1 MNKSSIKKIVILG
14 GGTAGWMTAAA
25 LSRFVKSETTEIVL
39 VESAAIGTV
48 GVGEATIPHIRVF
61 NDMLG
66 IDENEFMCRTHATYK
81 LGIRFE
87 GWGGESSDYL
97 HPFGDH
103 GFPIKGIPFHH
114 YWLRARQQ
122 AEVEAFDRYSLANVM
137 AAGERFIY
145 PSAKQDSVESTFSYA
160 YHLDAGAYAVFL
172 RDYSEARGVQRVE
185 GEVVS
190 VKLNQDSGFI
200 ESLNLGNG
208 EIIAGDF
215 FIDCSGFRAR
225 LLGQELKVPFTS
237 WNRWLPCDRAFAMPS
252 ELIAAIRPYTRSS
265 AKSAGWCWQ
274 IPLQHRMGNGHV
286 FCSSFCSDQQA
297 VDTLLAHVQGKP
309 LADPRRID
317 FEAGMRYR
325 AWEKNCVA
333 IGLASGFL
341 EPLES
346 TSIYLIQVG
355 IYKLLELLPISSDF
369 ELDAKE
375 FNRMVADEYEK
386 IRDFIILHYH
396 LNNRT
401 EGFWQQTA
409 NMSVPDSL
417 QHKMQVFKESAVV
430 VEYDAGLFM
439 PPSWLAVYL
448 GQGFFP
454 ERTDSRVQQIP
465 PQELLPL
472 IQKIPD
478 HLSSL
483 VEKMPSHMAALQK
496 LSAGERAANY
506 VKPRMSL
513 YGGAL

>member
-1 MNKSSIKKIVILG
+1 
-14 GGTAGWMTAAA
+14 MTAAA
-25 LSRFVKSETTEIVL
+25 LSRFVKSETTDIIL

-66 IDENEFMCRTHATYK
+66 IDEDEFMRSTRATYK
-81 LGIRFE
+81 LGIRFD
-87 GWGGESSDYL
+87 GWGSESSDYF

-114 YWLRARQQ
+114 YWLRARKL
-122 AEVEAFDRYSLANVM
+122 AEVETFDRYSLANVM
-137 AAGERFIY
+137 AASERFIY
-145 PSAKQDSVESTFSYA
+145 PSANQNSVESTFSYA
-160 YHLDAGAYAVFL
+160 YHLDAGAYARFL
-172 RDYSEARGVQRVE
+172 RDYSEACGVQRIE

-190 VKLNQDSGFI
+190 VTLNQDTGFI
-200 ESLNLGNG
+200 QSLNLGDG
-208 EIIAGDF
+208 KILAGDF

-252 ELIAAIRPYTRSS
+252 ELTADIRPYTRSS

-286 FCSSFCSDQQA
+286 FCSSFCTDQQA
-297 VDTLLAHVQGKP
+297 VDILLTHVQGKP

-317 FEAGMRYR
+317 FEAGMRYH

-375 FNRMVADEYEK
+375 FNRMVSDEYEK

-396 LNNRT
+396 LNNRA

-409 NMSVPDSL
+409 TMNIPDSL
-417 QHKMQVFKESAVV
+417 QHKMEVFKESASV

-439 PPSWLAVYL
+439 PPSWLAVYF
-448 GQGFFP
+448 GQGLFP
-454 ERTDSRVQQIP
+454 EKIDSRIEQISTH
-465 PQELLPL
+465 ELLPL
-472 IQKIPD
+472 VQKIPE
-478 HLSSL
+478 HLRHL
-483 VEKMPSHMAALQK
+483 VKKMPSHTAALHA
-496 LSAGERAANY
+496 LSSGKMATNS

-513 YGGAL
+513 YGGAR

>member
-1 MNKSSIKKIVILG
+1 MNKSTIKKIVILG

-25 LSRFVKSETTEIVL
+25 LSRFVKTEATEIIL

-66 IDENEFMCRTHATYK
+66 IDEDEFMRSTRATYK
-81 LGIRFE
+81 LGIRFD
-87 GWGGESSDYL
+87 GWGSESSDYF

-114 YWLRARQQ
+114 YWLRARKL
-122 AEVEAFDRYSLANVM
+122 AEVETFDRYSLANVM
-137 AAGERFIY
+137 AASERFIY
-145 PSAKQDSVESTFSYA
+145 PSANQNSVESTFSYA
-160 YHLDAGAYAVFL
+160 YHLDAGAYARFL

-190 VKLNQDSGFI
+190 VTLNQDTGFI
-200 ESLNLGNG
+200 QSLNLADGK
-208 EIIAGDF
+208 ILAGDF

-252 ELIAAIRPYTRSS
+252 ELTADIRPYTRSS

-286 FCSSFCSDQQA
+286 FCSSFCTDQQA
-297 VDTLLAHVQGKP
+297 VDILLAHVQGKP

-317 FEAGMRYR
+317 FEAGMRYH

-375 FNRMVADEYEK
+375 FNRMVSDEYEK

-396 LNNRT
+396 LNNRA

-409 NMSVPDSL
+409 TMNIPDSL
-417 QHKMQVFKESAVV
+417 QHKMEVFKESASV

-439 PPSWLAVYL
+439 PPSWLAVYF
-448 GQGFFP
+448 GQGLFP
-454 ERTDSRVQQIP
+454 EKIDSRIEQISTH
-465 PQELLPL
+465 ELLPL
-472 IQKIPD
+472 VQKIPE
-478 HLSSL
+478 HLRHL
-483 VEKMPSHMAALQK
+483 VKKMPSHTAALHALSSGKMAAN
-496 LSAGERAANY
+496 S

-513 YGGAL
+513 YGGAR

>member
-1 MNKSSIKKIVILG
+1 MNKSTIKKIVILG

-25 LSRFVKSETTEIVL
+25 LSRFVKSETTDIIL

-66 IDENEFMCRTHATYK
+66 IDEDEFMRSTRATYK
-81 LGIRFE
+81 LGIRFD
-87 GWGGESSDYL
+87 GWGSESSDYF

-114 YWLRARQQ
+114 YWLRARKL
-122 AEVEAFDRYSLANVM
+122 AEVETFDRYSLANVM
-137 AAGERFIY
+137 AASERFIY
-145 PSAKQDSVESTFSYA
+145 PSANQNSVESTFSYA
-160 YHLDAGAYAVFL
+160 YHLDAGAYARFL

-190 VKLNQDSGFI
+190 VTLNQDTGFI
-200 ESLNLGNG
+200 QSLNLGDG
-208 EIIAGDF
+208 KILAGDF

-252 ELIAAIRPYTRSS
+252 ELTADIRPYTRSS

-286 FCSSFCSDQQA
+286 FCSSFCTDQQA
-297 VDTLLAHVQGKP
+297 VDILLAHVQGKP

-317 FEAGMRYR
+317 FEAGMRYQ

-375 FNRMVADEYEK
+375 FNRMVSDEYEK

-396 LNNRT
+396 LNNRA

-409 NMSVPDSL
+409 TMNIPDSL
-417 QHKMQVFKESAVV
+417 QHKMEVFKESASV

-439 PPSWLAVYL
+439 PPSWLAVYF
-448 GQGFFP
+448 GQGLFP
-454 ERTDSRVQQIP
+454 EKIDSRIEQISTH
-465 PQELLPL
+465 ELLPL
-472 IQKIPD
+472 VQKIPE
-478 HLSSL
+478 HLRHL
-483 VEKMPSHMAALQK
+483 VKKMPSHTAALHALSSGKMAAN
-496 LSAGERAANY
+496 S

-513 YGGAL
+513 YGGSR

>member
-1 MNKSSIKKIVILG
+1 MNKSTIKKIVILG

-25 LSRFVKSETTEIVL
+25 LSRFVKTEATEIIL

-66 IDENEFMCRTHATYK
+66 IDEDEFMRSTRATYK
-81 LGIRFE
+81 LGIRFD
-87 GWGGESSDYL
+87 GWGSESSDYF

-114 YWLRARQQ
+114 YWLRARKL
-122 AEVEAFDRYSLANVM
+122 AEVETFDRYSLANVM
-137 AAGERFIY
+137 AASERFIY
-145 PSAKQDSVESTFSYA
+145 PSANQNSVESTFSYA
-160 YHLDAGAYAVFL
+160 YHLDAGAYARFL
-172 RDYSEARGVQRVE
+172 RDYSEACGVQRIE

-190 VKLNQDSGFI
+190 VTLNQDTGFI
-200 ESLNLGNG
+200 QSLNLGDG
-208 EIIAGDF
+208 KILAGDF

-252 ELIAAIRPYTRSS
+252 ELTADIRPYTRSS

-286 FCSSFCSDQQA
+286 FCSSFCTDQQA
-297 VDTLLAHVQGKP
+297 VDILLTHVQGKP

-317 FEAGMRYR
+317 FEAGMRYH

-375 FNRMVADEYEK
+375 FNRMVSDEYEK

-396 LNNRT
+396 LNNRA

-409 NMSVPDSL
+409 TMNIPDSL
-417 QHKMQVFKESAVV
+417 QHKMEVFKESASV

-439 PPSWLAVYL
+439 PPSWLAVYF
-448 GQGFFP
+448 GQGLFP
-454 ERTDSRVQQIP
+454 EKIDSRIEQISTH
-465 PQELLPL
+465 ELLPL
-472 IQKIPD
+472 VQKIPE
-478 HLSSL
+478 HLRHL
-483 VEKMPSHMAALQK
+483 VKKMPSHTAALHA
-496 LSAGERAANY
+496 LSSGKMATNS

-513 YGGAL
+513 YGGAR